1 MNTNPIKLILTDDH
15 QIVRDGIK
23 AMLADADG
31 IRIIAQ
37 AESGAELFELLKTIE
52 VDVIVLDI
60 ELPDMSGIDIC
71 GQLAADYP
79 DIKVLILSMYTGEEF
94 IFKAISSGAKGYLP
108 KNTNRD
114 ELVKAIRTLAS
125 NQEYFS
131 QVISDIMLKGY
142 IQKAKSKSA
151 DLKDLSELSKRE
163 IEILRMLAEG
173 YQSNEVAEK
182 LFISIR
188 TVESH
193 KSHIMQKL
201 EIHTTV
207 ELVKFA
213 IRNKLIE
220 I

>member
-1 MNTNPIKLILTDDH
+1 MNKIPINIILTDDH

-23 AMLADADG
+23 AMLSDVAG
-31 IRIIAQ
+31 IQIVAQ
-37 AESGAELFELLKTIE
+37 AESGKQLFDLLKTIKA
-52 VDVIVLDI
+52 DVIVLDI

-71 GQLAADYP
+71 RQIVASYP
-79 DIKVLILSMYTGEEF
+79 NTRILILSMYTDEEF
-94 IFKAISSGAKGYLP
+94 IFKAISEGAKGYLP
-108 KNTNRD
+108 KNTSRE
-114 ELVKAIRTLAS
+114 ELVEAIRTVADS
-125 NQEYFS
+125 REYFS
-131 QVISDIMLKGY
+131 PVISEIMLKSY
-142 IQKAKSKSA
+142 IQKAKAKNA
-151 DLKDLSELSKRE
+151 DARDLTELSKRE
-163 IEILRMLAEG
+163 IEILKMLAEG
-173 YQSNEVAEK
+173 YPNSEIAEK

-201 EIHTTV
+201 MIHTNV

>member
-1 MNTNPIKLILTDDH
+1 MNTTPIHIILTDDH

-23 AMLADADG
+23 AMLNDADG
-31 IRIIAQ
+31 IRIVAQ
-37 AESGAELFELLKTIE
+37 AGSGRELFDLLKTHHA
-52 VDVIVLDI
+52 DVIVLDI

-71 GQLAADYP
+71 RRIVEEYP
-79 DIKVLILSMYTGEEF
+79 ETGVLILSMYTGEEF
-94 IFKAISSGAKGYLP
+94 IFKAISEGAKGYLP
-108 KNTNRD
+108 KNTNRE
-114 ELVKAIRTLAS
+114 ELVEAIRAVAE
-125 NQEYFS
+125 NREYFS
-131 QVISDIMLKGY
+131 PVISEIMLKSY
-142 IQKAKSKSA
+142 IQKAKSRNPITI
-151 DLKDLSELSKRE
+151 DLAELSKRE
-163 IEILRMLAEG
+163 IEVLRMLAEG
-173 YQSNEVAEK
+173 YPNTAIAEK

-201 EIHTTV
+201 EIHTNV

>member
-1 MNTNPIKLILTDDH
+1 MNKNPIKIILTDDH

-23 AMLADADG
+23 AMLSDVEG
-31 IRIIAQ
+31 IQIIAQ
-37 AESGAELFELLKTIE
+37 AGSGKELFDLLKTKNA
-52 VDVIVLDI
+52 DVIILDI

-71 GQLAADYP
+71 RQVTQEYP
-79 DIKVLILSMYTGEEF
+79 DTRILILSMYTGEEF
-94 IFKAISSGAKGYLP
+94 IFKAISEGAKGYLP
-108 KNTNRD
+108 KNTNRE
-114 ELVKAIRTLAS
+114 ELVMAIKSVSENR
-125 NQEYFS
+125 EYFS
-131 QVISDIMLKGY
+131 PVISGIMLKSY
-142 IQKAKSKSA
+142 IQKAKSRNTNA
-151 DLKDLSELSKRE
+151 IDLTDLSKRE

-173 YQSNEVAEK
+173 YQNTEIAEK

-193 KSHIMQKL
+193 KSHVMQKL

>member
-1 MNTNPIKLILTDDH
+1 MNTNPINIILTDDH

-23 AMLADADG
+23 AMLSDADG

-37 AESGAELFELLKTIE
+37 AGSGSELFDLLKTKKT
-52 VDVIVLDI
+52 DVIILDI

-71 GQLAADYP
+71 SRITKEYP
-79 DIKVLILSMYTGEEF
+79 EIRILILSMYTGEEF
-94 IFKAISSGAKGYLP
+94 IFKAISEGAKGYLP
-108 KNTNRD
+108 KNTSRE
-114 ELVKAIRTLAS
+114 ELVMAIKAVAGNR
-125 NQEYFS
+125 EYFS
-131 QVISDIMLKGY
+131 PVISEIMLKSY
-142 IQKAKSKSA
+142 IQQAKSVNR
-151 DLKDLSELSKRE
+151 DVRDLSDLSKRE

-173 YQSNEVAEK
+173 YPNTEIAEK

-213 IRNKLIE
+213 IRNKLIG

>member
-1 MNTNPIKLILTDDH
+1 MNTNPINIILTDDH

-23 AMLADADG
+23 AMLSDADG

-37 AESGAELFELLKTIE
+37 AGSGSELFDLLKTKKT
-52 VDVIVLDI
+52 DVIILDI

-71 GQLAADYP
+71 SRITKEYP
-79 DIKVLILSMYTGEEF
+79 EIRILILSMYTGEEF
-94 IFKAISSGAKGYLP
+94 IFKAISEGAKGYLP
-108 KNTNRD
+108 KNTSRE
-114 ELVKAIRTLAS
+114 ELVMAIKAVAGNR
-125 NQEYFS
+125 EYFS
-131 QVISDIMLKGY
+131 PLISGIMLKSY
-142 IQKAKSKSA
+142 IQQAKSVNR
-151 DLKDLSELSKRE
+151 DTRDLSDLSKRE

-173 YQSNEVAEK
+173 YPNTEIAEK

-213 IRNKLIE
+213 IRNKLIG

>member
-1 MNTNPIKLILTDDH
+1 MNKIPINIILTDDH

-23 AMLADADG
+23 AMLSDVAG
-31 IRIIAQ
+31 IQIIAQ
-37 AESGAELFELLKTIE
+37 AESGKQLFELLKTTKA
-52 VDVIVLDI
+52 DVVVLDI

-71 GQLAADYP
+71 RQLVASYP
-79 DIKVLILSMYTGEEF
+79 NTRVLILSMYTDEEF
-94 IFKAISSGAKGYLP
+94 IFKAISEGAKGYLP
-108 KNTNRD
+108 KNTSRE
-114 ELVKAIRTLAS
+114 ELVEAIRTVAD
-125 NQEYFS
+125 NREYFS
-131 QVISDIMLKGY
+131 PVISAIMLKSY
-142 IQKAKSKSA
+142 IQKAKSKNTDA
-151 DLKDLSELSKRE
+151 RDLTELSKRE

-173 YQSNEVAEK
+173 YPNTEIAEK

-201 EIHTTV
+201 MIHTNV

>member
-1 MNTNPIKLILTDDH
+1 MDPIGIILTDDH

-23 AMLADADG
+23 AMLSDADG

-37 AESGAELFELLKTIE
+37 AGSGSELFDLLRSNKA
-52 VDVIVLDI
+52 DVIVLDI

-71 GQLAADYP
+71 RRIAADYP
-79 DIKVLILSMYTGEEF
+79 ETGILILSMYTGEEF
-94 IFKAISSGAKGYLP
+94 IFKAISAGAKGYLP
-108 KNTNRD
+108 KNTNRE
-114 ELVKAIRTLAS
+114 ELVMAIRAVAE

-131 QVISDIMLKGY
+131 PVISEIMLKSY
-142 IQKAKSKSA
+142 IQKAKSKNTDTR
-151 DLKDLSELSKRE
+151 DLTELSRRE

-173 YQSNEVAEK
+173 YPNTEIADK

-201 EIHTTV
+201 EIHTNV

>member
-1 MNTNPIKLILTDDH
+1 MAPISIILTDDH

-23 AMLADADG
+23 AMLGNADG
-31 IRIIAQ
+31 IQIIAQ
-37 AESGAELFELLKTIE
+37 AGSGQELFEILKTE
-52 VDVIVLDI
+52 KADVILLDI
-60 ELPDMSGIDIC
+60 ELPDMSGIDVCRQI
-71 GQLAADYP
+71 ATDYP
-79 DIKVLILSMYTGEEF
+79 ETRILILSMYTGEEF
-94 IFKAISSGAKGYLP
+94 IFKAICEGAKGYLP

-114 ELVKAIRTLAS
+114 ELITAIRAVADS
-125 NQEYFS
+125 REYFS
-131 QVISDIMLKGY
+131 PVISEIMLKSY
-142 IQKAKSKSA
+142 IQKAKSKYA
-151 DLKDLSELSKRE
+151 DPRDLTDLSKRE

-173 YQSNEVAEK
+173 FPNNEIAEK

>member
-1 MNTNPIKLILTDDH
+1 MNTNPINIILTDDH

-23 AMLADADG
+23 AMLSDADG

-37 AESGAELFELLKTIE
+37 AGSGNELFDLLKTKKT
-52 VDVIVLDI
+52 DVIILDI

-71 GQLAADYP
+71 SRITKEYP
-79 DIKVLILSMYTGEEF
+79 EIRILILSMYTGEEF
-94 IFKAISSGAKGYLP
+94 IFKAISEGAKGYLP
-108 KNTNRD
+108 KNTSRE
-114 ELVKAIRTLAS
+114 ELVMAIKAVAGNR
-125 NQEYFS
+125 EYFS
-131 QVISDIMLKGY
+131 PEISGIMLKSY
-142 IQKAKSKSA
+142 IQQAKSVNRDA
-151 DLKDLSELSKRE
+151 RDLSDLSKRE

-173 YQSNEVAEK
+173 YPNTEIAEK

-213 IRNKLIE
+213 IRNKLIG

>member
-1 MNTNPIKLILTDDH
+1 MKTNPIKIILTDDH

-23 AMLADADG
+23 AMLTDVAG

-37 AESGAELFELLKTIE
+37 AGSGQELFDLLRTNYA
-52 VDVIVLDI
+52 DVIVLDI

-71 GQLAADYP
+71 RQIATDYP
-79 DIKVLILSMYTGEEF
+79 LIRILILSMYTGEEF
-94 IFKAISSGAKGYLP
+94 IFKAISEGAKGYLP

-114 ELVKAIRTLAS
+114 ELVMAIRTVAE
-125 NQEYFS
+125 NREYFS
-131 QVISDIMLKGY
+131 PVISGIMLKSY
-142 IQKAKSKSA
+142 IQKAKSKNA
-151 DLKDLSELSKRE
+151 DTSDITELSKRE

-173 YQSNEVAEK
+173 YPNTEVAEK

>member
-1 MNTNPIKLILTDDH
+1 MNTNPINIILTDDH

-23 AMLADADG
+23 AMLSDADG

-37 AESGAELFELLKTIE
+37 AGSGSELFDLLKTKKT
-52 VDVIVLDI
+52 DVIILDI

-71 GQLAADYP
+71 SRITKEYP
-79 DIKVLILSMYTGEEF
+79 EIRILILSMYTGEEF
-94 IFKAISSGAKGYLP
+94 IFKAISEGAKGYLP
-108 KNTNRD
+108 KNTSRE
-114 ELVKAIRTLAS
+114 ELVMAIKAVAGNR
-125 NQEYFS
+125 EYFS
-131 QVISDIMLKGY
+131 PEISGIMLKSY
-142 IQKAKSKSA
+142 IQQAKSVNRDA
-151 DLKDLSELSKRE
+151 RDLSDLSKRE

-173 YQSNEVAEK
+173 YPNTEIAEK

-213 IRNKLIE
+213 IRNKLIG

>member
-1 MNTNPIKLILTDDH
+1 MNTTPIKIILTDDH

-23 AMLADADG
+23 AMLNDVPGIQIVAEAASGMELYKLMETNKAD
-31 IRIIAQ
+31 
-37 AESGAELFELLKTIE
+37 
-52 VDVIVLDI
+52 VVVLDI
-60 ELPDMSGIDIC
+60 ELQDISGIDIC
-71 GQLAADYP
+71 RQITAKYP
-79 DIKVLILSMYTGEEF
+79 ETRILILSMYTGEEF
-94 IFKAISSGAKGYLP
+94 IFKAISEGARGYLP

-114 ELVKAIRTLAS
+114 ELVMAIRTIAE
-125 NQEYFS
+125 NREYFS
-131 QVISDIMLKGY
+131 PEITGIMLKSY
-142 IQKAKSKSA
+142 IQKAKSKTA
-151 DLKDLSELSKRE
+151 DLKDLTELSKRE

-173 YQSNEVAEK
+173 YASSQIAEN

>member
-1 MNTNPIKLILTDDH
+1 MNTNPIKIILTDDH
-15 QIVRDGIK
+15 QIVRDCIK
-23 AMLADADG
+23 AMLSDMPG
-31 IRIIAQ
+31 IQIIAQ
-37 AESGAELFELLKTIE
+37 AGSGKELFDLLRTNNA
-52 VDVIVLDI
+52 DVIILDI

-71 GQLAADYP
+71 RQIVAVYP
-79 DIKVLILSMYTGEEF
+79 EIRILILSMYTGEEF
-94 IFKAISSGAKGYLP
+94 IFKAISEGAKGYLP
-108 KNTNRD
+108 KNTNRE
-114 ELVKAIRTLAS
+114 ELVEAIRAVAE
-125 NQEYFS
+125 NREYFS
-131 QVISDIMLKGY
+131 PVISEIMLKSY
-142 IQKAKSKSA
+142 IQKAKSKNA
-151 DLKDLSELSKRE
+151 DYRDMTELSKRE
-163 IEILRMLAEG
+163 IEVLRMLAEG
-173 YQSNEVAEK
+173 YPNTEIAEK

>member
-1 MNTNPIKLILTDDH
+1 MIKNPISVILTDDH
-15 QIVRDGIK
+15 QLVRDGIK
-23 AMLADADG
+23 AMLSDADG
-31 IRIIAQ
+31 IQIIGQ
-37 AESGAELFELLKTIE
+37 AGSGQELFEIQKTKKA
-52 VDVIVLDI
+52 DVILLDI
-60 ELPDMSGIDIC
+60 ELPDMSGIDVCRQIT
-71 GQLAADYP
+71 ADYSETR
-79 DIKVLILSMYTGEEF
+79 ILILSMYTGEEF
-94 IFKAISSGAKGYLP
+94 IFKAISGGAKGYLP
-108 KNTNRD
+108 KNTNRE
-114 ELVKAIRTLAS
+114 ELIMAIRAVAG

-131 QVISDIMLKGY
+131 PVISEIMLKSY
-142 IQKAKSKSA
+142 IQKAKSRDDDPHNLA
-151 DLKDLSELSKRE
+151 DLSKRE

-173 YQSNEVAEK
+173 HPSAEIAEK

>member
-1 MNTNPIKLILTDDH
+1 MNPDPIKIILTDDH

-23 AMLADADG
+23 AMLSDVPG
-31 IRIIAQ
+31 IQIIAQ
-37 AESGAELFELLKTIE
+37 AGSGKELFDLLRTNNA
-52 VDVIVLDI
+52 DVIILDI

-71 GQLAADYP
+71 RQIVAVYP
-79 DIKVLILSMYTGEEF
+79 EIRILILSMYTGEEF
-94 IFKAISSGAKGYLP
+94 IFKAISEGAKGYLP
-108 KNTNRD
+108 KNTNRE
-114 ELVKAIRTLAS
+114 ELVEAIRTVAE
-125 NQEYFS
+125 NREYFS
-131 QVISDIMLKGY
+131 PVISEIMLKSY
-142 IQKAKSKSA
+142 IQKAKSKNA
-151 DLKDLSELSKRE
+151 DSRDITELSKRE
-163 IEILRMLAEG
+163 IEVLRMLAEG
-173 YQSNEVAEK
+173 YPNMEIAEK

>member
-1 MNTNPIKLILTDDH
+1 MNKIPINIILTDDH

-23 AMLADADG
+23 AMLSDVAG
-31 IRIIAQ
+31 IQIIAQ
-37 AESGAELFELLKTIE
+37 AESGKQLFELLKTTKA
-52 VDVIVLDI
+52 DVIVLDI

-71 GQLAADYP
+71 RQLVASYP
-79 DIKVLILSMYTGEEF
+79 NTRVLILSMYTDEEF
-94 IFKAISSGAKGYLP
+94 IFKAISEGAKGYLP
-108 KNTNRD
+108 KNTSRE
-114 ELVKAIRTLAS
+114 ELVEAIRTVAD
-125 NQEYFS
+125 NREYFS
-131 QVISDIMLKGY
+131 PVISAIMLKSY
-142 IQKAKSKSA
+142 IQKAKSKNTDA
-151 DLKDLSELSKRE
+151 RDLTELSKRE

-173 YQSNEVAEK
+173 YPNTEIAEK

-201 EIHTTV
+201 MIHTNV

>member
-1 MNTNPIKLILTDDH
+1 MNTETIKIILTDDH

-23 AMLADADG
+23 AMLSDMAG
-31 IRIIAQ
+31 IQIIAE
-37 AESGAELFELLKTIE
+37 AGSGRELFDLLKTYKA
-52 VDVIVLDI
+52 DVIILDI
-60 ELPDMSGIDIC
+60 ELPDISGIDIC
-71 GQLAADYP
+71 RQIMEQYP
-79 DIKVLILSMYTGEEF
+79 NTRVLILSMYTGEEF
-94 IFKAISSGAKGYLP
+94 IFKAIGEGAKGYLP
-108 KNTNRD
+108 KNTSRE
-114 ELVKAIRTLAS
+114 ELVRAIRTIAE
-125 NQEYFS
+125 NHEYFS
-131 QVISDIMLKGY
+131 PVISEIMLKSY
-142 IQKAKSKSA
+142 IQKAKSKNA
-151 DLKDLSELSKRE
+151 DPKDLTELSKRE
-163 IEILRMLAEG
+163 IEVLRMLAEG
-173 YQSNEVAEK
+173 YPNTEIAEK

>member
-1 MNTNPIKLILTDDH
+1 MNIPAIRIILADDH

-23 AMLADADG
+23 AMLNDVAG
-31 IRIIAQ
+31 IKIIAQ
-37 AESGAELFELLKTIE
+37 AGSGSELFDLLKKNSI
-52 VDVIVLDI
+52 DVLVLDI
-60 ELPDMSGIDIC
+60 ELPDMTGIDIC
-71 GQLAADYP
+71 HQVAADYP
-79 DIKVLILSMYTGEEF
+79 EIRILILSMYTGEEF
-94 IFKAISSGAKGYLP
+94 IFQAISEGAKGYLP
-108 KNTNRD
+108 KNTNRE
-114 ELVKAIRTLAS
+114 ELVMAIKTVAD
-125 NQEYFS
+125 NHEYFS
-131 QVISDIMLKGY
+131 PVISEIMLKSY
-142 IQKAKSKSA
+142 IQKAKSRAA
-151 DLKDLSELSKRE
+151 DPRDLTDLSKRE

-173 YQSNEVAEK
+173 YPNTDIAEK

>member
-1 MNTNPIKLILTDDH
+1 MNTNPIKIILTDDH

-23 AMLADADG
+23 AMLSDVAE
-31 IRIIAQ
+31 IQIIAQ
-37 AESGAELFELLKTIE
+37 AESGKELFDLLKTNCA
-52 VDVIVLDI
+52 DVIVLDI

-71 GQLAADYP
+71 RQITTEYP
-79 DIKVLILSMYTGEEF
+79 KTGVLVLSMYTGEEF
-94 IFKAISSGAKGYLP
+94 IFKAISEGAKGYLP
-108 KNTNRD
+108 KNTNRE
-114 ELVKAIRTLAS
+114 ELVMAIKAVAENR
-125 NQEYFS
+125 EYYS
-131 QVISDIMLKGY
+131 PVISGIMLKSY
-142 IQKAKSKSA
+142 IQKAKSKNA
-151 DLKDLSELSKRE
+151 ETRDLTELSKRE
-163 IEILRMLAEG
+163 IEVLRMLAEG
-173 YQSNEVAEK
+173 YPNTEIAET